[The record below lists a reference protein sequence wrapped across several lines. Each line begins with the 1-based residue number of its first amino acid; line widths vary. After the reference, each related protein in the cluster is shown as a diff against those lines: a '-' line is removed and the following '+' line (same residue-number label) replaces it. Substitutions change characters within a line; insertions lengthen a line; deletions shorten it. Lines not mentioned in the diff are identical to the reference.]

1 MWPSST
7 HPLSK
12 PWSET
17 KFTAKRIFTTMSK
30 LPDYKILI
38 IGPKESGKTMIAN
51 MLAEHDEAFGSPNVG
66 PYKPTVAT
74 RILECERELSAKWD
88 IDNVTIELWDVSG
101 DHKYESCYPAIMD
114 KCNGVILV
122 YDPQNHA
129 HESEVENWYR
139 EFVKTSGLRPEE
151 CMCYA
156 YSRESAS
163 RSGKPPRALNG
174 VKYVV
179 CDYASQSKMR
189 SEFDSFL
196 SDLDSNKGRS
206 EGKKS

>member
-1 MWPSST
+1 
-7 HPLSK
+7 
-12 PWSET
+12 
-17 KFTAKRIFTTMSK
+17 MSK

-163 RSGKPPRALNG
+163 RSGKRPRALNG

>member
-1 MWPSST
+1 MRRSVLRTLGRTNRPS
-7 HPLSK
+7 PRVY
-12 PWSET
+12 WSV
-17 KFTAKRIFTTMSK
+17 
-30 LPDYKILI
+30 
-38 IGPKESGKTMIAN
+38 N
-51 MLAEHDEAFGSPNVG
+51 
-66 PYKPTVAT
+66 
-74 RILECERELSAKWD
+74 ELSAKWD

-129 HESEVENWYR
+129 HESEVENWYSWQ
-139 EFVKTSGLRPEE
+139 FVKTSGLRPEE

-163 RSGKPPRALNG
+163 RSGKRPWVALNG

-189 SEFDSFL
+189 SELIVF
-196 SDLDSNKGRS
+196 
-206 EGKKS
+206 

>member
-1 MWPSST
+1 
-7 HPLSK
+7 
-12 PWSET
+12 
-17 KFTAKRIFTTMSK
+17 
-30 LPDYKILI
+30 
-38 IGPKESGKTMIAN
+38 MIAN

-156 YSRESAS
+156 YSRDPHQIRQAT
-163 RSGKPPRALNG
+163 
-174 VKYVV
+174 
-179 CDYASQSKMR
+179 
-189 SEFDSFL
+189 
-196 SDLDSNKGRS
+196 
-206 EGKKS
+206 